1 MYKVVTEES
10 KDNRVLER
18 DVVQLLL
25 GLPPG
30 EAELVKIP
38 EGKP

>member
-30 EAELVKIP
+30 EVKLVKIT

>member
-30 EAELVKIP
+30 ESEPVKIA